1 MLRLLRNKY
10 WVSDAMKF
18 LIGIILCTIV
28 PGCVALPDT
37 AKGKARANREYWV
50 VSHTIQF

>member
-1 MLRLLRNKY
+1 MIRAAVL
-10 WVSDAMKF
+10 S
-18 LIGIILCTIV
+18 IV
-28 PGCVALPDT
+28 LSFSGCVALPDT

>member
-1 MLRLLRNKY
+1 MIRATVL
-10 WVSDAMKF
+10 S
-18 LIGIILCTIV
+18 IV
-28 PGCVALPDT
+28 LSFSGCVALPDT